1 MKYLN
6 HKITTA
12 LTGVLVASAVLS
24 GCKKDFLNVTPSTS
38 IASTDAFSSPE
49 KIAAA
54 ITGIYD
60 LTTYY
65 GYTNNILLNQEVKGE
80 DVLVNSVNNYGRF
93 LPGYQYIETV
103 NSSELQDHW
112 SYGYK
117 IITNCNMLIQNVP
130 AAAVSDD
137 VKLQATAEARA
148 IRAIS
153 HFYLVRE
160 FATPYT
166 VDPTALGVPV
176 VEKIVNYN
184 DKFPARS
191 TVKDVY
197 TSIVNDLLFA
207 DANLSSSATDIY
219 KMTKNSIEGNLARV
233 YLTMGDYA
241 NASKY
246 AQLARNGYP
255 LASAS
260 SLLAGFSDPTSEW
273 IWAQN
278 VRSDDNNGFLAV
290 QSFYDPYNKGYSS
303 FRATQEFLNSFSDS
317 DIRKNQFKIPAASGG
332 DVTTGVIKK
341 SGNGYLIS
349 KFLYRGAW
357 DNQQLLLRS
366 SEMVLI
372 DAESQARLGNEGA
385 AKADLL
391 LIQQRAI
398 PGSVTSANTGT
409 ALINEILFERRKELF
424 GEGHRF
430 FDIKRT
436 NQGIDRSQS
445 VSHWSKLVIP
455 PGDKR
460 FNLPIP
466 QAEIDANPAIVQNPL

>member
-38 IASTDAFSSPE
+38 IPTEQSFDSPQ
-49 KIAAA
+49 KITAA

-112 SYGYK
+112 SYAYK
-117 IITNCNMLIQNVP
+117 IIANCNMLIQNVP
-130 AAAVSDD
+130 ASPVSDD

-148 IRAIS
+148 LRAIS
-153 HFYLVRE
+153 HFNLVRE
-160 FATPYT
+160 FAKPYT
-166 VDPTALGVPV
+166 VDPTSLGVPV
-176 VEKIVNYN
+176 IEKTVNYN
-184 DKFPARS
+184 DKFPARA

-207 DANLSSSATDIY
+207 DANLSASATDIY
-219 KMTKNSIEGNLARV
+219 RISKSSIEGNLARV
-233 YLTMGDYA
+233 YLTMGDYP

-246 AQLARNGYP
+246 SKLARNGYP
-255 LASAS
+255 LATASA
-260 SLLAGFSDPTSEW
+260 LLLGFSDPTSEW

-278 VRSDDNNGFLAV
+278 VRSDDNSGFLAV
-290 QSFYDPYNKGYSS
+290 QSFYDPYNEGYSS
-303 FRATQEFLNSFSDS
+303 FRVTQEFLNSFSDS
-317 DIRKNQFKIPAASGG
+317 DVRKNQFKIPAESGG

-357 DNQQLLLRS
+357 NNQQLLMRS

-372 DAESQARLGNEGA
+372 EAEAEARSGNEGA
-385 AKADLL
+385 AKAALL

-398 PGSVTSANTGT
+398 PTAVTSANTGT
-409 ALINEILFERRKELF
+409 ALINEILYERRKELF

-430 FDIKRT
+430 YDIKRT
-436 NQGIDRSQS
+436 NQGLDRSQS

-455 PGDKR
+455 AGDKR
-460 FNLPIP
+460 FTLPIP
-466 QAEIDANPAIVQNPL
+466 QAEIDANPAVVQNPL

>member
-1 MKYLN
+1 M
-6 HKITTA
+6 
-12 LTGVLVASAVLS
+12 TGVLLASAVLS

-38 IASTDAFSSPE
+38 IPTGDAFNSPE
-49 KIAAA
+49 KITAAM
-54 ITGIYD
+54 TGIYD

-65 GYTNNILLNQEVKGE
+65 TYTNNILLNQEVKGE
-80 DVLVNSVNNYGRF
+80 DILVNSVNNYSRF
-93 LPGYQYIETV
+93 IAGYQYIETV
-103 NSSELQDHW
+103 NSSELSVHW
-112 SYGYK
+112 SYPYK
-117 IITNCNMLIQNVP
+117 IIANCNMLIQNVP
-130 AAAVSDD
+130 SSPVSDA

-148 IRAIS
+148 IRGIS
-153 HFYLVRE
+153 HFNLVRE

-166 VDPTALGVPV
+166 VNPSALGVPV
-176 VEKIVNYN
+176 LEKIINYN
-184 DKFPARS
+184 DKFPARA

-197 TSIVNDLLFA
+197 TSILNDLLFA
-207 DANLSSSATDIY
+207 DANFSTSATDIY
-219 KMTKNSIEGNLARV
+219 RMTKNSIDGNLARV

-246 AQLARNGYP
+246 SKLARAGYP
-255 LASAS
+255 LASAA

-303 FRATQEFLNSFSDS
+303 FRATQEFLDSFSDS
-317 DIRKNQFKIPAASGG
+317 DVRKNQFKIPAASGG
-332 DVTTGVIKK
+332 DLTTGVIKK

-372 DAESQARLGNEGA
+372 EAESEARLGNEAA
-385 AKADLL
+385 AKAALL

-398 PGSVTSANTGT
+398 PGAVTSANTGT
-409 ALINEILFERRKELF
+409 ALINEILYERRKELF

-430 FDIKRT
+430 YDIKRT
-436 NQGIDRSQS
+436 NQGLDRSQS

-455 PGDKR
+455 AGDKR